1 MNKQDQT
8 SANQPYQFH
17 SIQNSTVIN
26 SGVGGGSS
34 KSARQKEKRKK
45 GMEKSYGFLRKSQS
59 LWLKAPLS
67 LHHSL
72 TDWVLQVTLDLLLSR
87 ATKSV
92 ALRRCCHQATWDEV
106 ETDPAGMSDSNAQE
120 LGLPPALWRP
130 RQEDYMFEACLG
142 SLMSHYQK
150 GVGCGFKTEHLLRV
164 LKALGLIPRAPSKSA
179 TKTIMLV

>member
-1 MNKQDQT
+1 MLD
-8 SANQPYQFH
+8 
-17 SIQNSTVIN
+17 
-26 SGVGGGSS
+26 
-34 KSARQKEKRKK
+34 KRKRGRK
-45 GMEKSYGFLRKSQS
+45 AWKRTNGLWGFYGFLRQSQS

-92 ALRRCCHQATWDEV
+92 ALRCCCHQATWDEV
-106 ETDPAGMSDSNAQE
+106 ETDPAGMSDSNA
-120 LGLPPALWRP
+120 ALWRP

-142 SLMSHYQK
+142 SLTSHYQK
-150 GVGCGFKTEHLLRV
+150 GVGCGFETEHLLRM
-164 LKALGLIPRAPSKSA
+164 LKALGLIPRAPSKST